1 MTQLDVGMAGNHE
14 ILPECSIPNSV
25 FQGEQFTGSME
36 IEERAG
42 PTCGGDEQSP
52 STDGLGD
59 VIGPMNQLDTKGPLD
74 QVDVQGNRQQIKASG
89 PQRVEKQSKWTR
101 LTRMDFGPVDLFKEG
116 AKAILG
122 KRGSQ
127 GMQLDMHDKS
137 DEHAKKKAKGWA
149 DSEIVEVAEVLQHP
163 CREQ

>member
-1 MTQLDVGMAGNHE
+1 MTQLDVGMAGNHG

-89 PQRVEKQSKWTR
+89 P
-101 LTRMDFGPVDLFKEG
+101 
-116 AKAILG
+116 
-122 KRGSQ
+122 
-127 GMQLDMHDKS
+127 
-137 DEHAKKKAKGWA
+137 
-149 DSEIVEVAEVLQHP
+149 
-163 CREQ
+163 